1 MSDAWPHSTR
11 RSMLGG
17 EEWCCGYPLLSAGMN
32 SLVADLMT
40 HNVARLREM
49 GAKTLVTTCPSCH
62 YTWSHLYPLLDPSPL
77 GFEVLHASQFLARLL
92 ENSQLNLGSFEQIV
106 TYHDP
111 CDLGRKS
118 GIYDAPRQVI
128 EGISGIEFREM
139 DATRQDALCCGGGG
153 DVQIVDEHVTAT
165 VADRRLSQ
173 AQQTDARVILS
184 ACQQCKRT
192 LMAASRRN
200 KARVR
205 VMDLAELVWRVMED

>member
-1 MSDAWPHSTR
+1 
-11 RSMLGG
+11 
-17 EEWCCGYPLLSAGMN
+17 
-32 SLVADLMT
+32 
-40 HNVARLREM
+40 
-49 GAKTLVTTCPSCH
+49 
-62 YTWSHLYPLLDPSPL
+62 LYPLFDPSPL
-77 GFEVLHASQFLARLL
+77 GFEVLHASQFLVRLM
-92 ENSQLNLGSFEQIV
+92 EDSQLNLGRFEQVV

-111 CDLGRKS
+111 CDLGRKG
-118 GIYDAPRQVI
+118 GIFDAPRQVI
-128 EGISGIEFREM
+128 ESIPGIEFREM
-139 DATRQDALCCGGGG
+139 DATREDALCCGGGG
-153 DVQIVDEHVTAT
+153 DVQIVDERVTAA